1 MPGRKQQPAYRDF
14 DIYRLV
20 VARQIKQ
27 RQIAEAFGL
36 TPGRLSQIIRRV
48 RLWVDDLVSDW
59 LFPGDPDLRFY
70 AALDKADIRVRE
82 GENPDLVIIEHA
94 TGRHRYARAPVPTAG
109 ARKIVHAETPQAE
122 DQPDC
127 GEADF
132 DNENLP
138 APDPAKQTTNVSPI
152 PLNFFSDAK
161 SSPRAAT
168 HAATPISTPTWLPQ
182 PAGLPGQLLAQ

>member
-1 MPGRKQQPAYRDF
+1 MAGRKQDPSYRDL

-20 VARQIKQ
+20 VARMWK
-27 RQIAEAFGL
+27 RKHAADSFGL
-36 TPGRLSQIIRRV
+36 SHSRLAQIIRRV
-48 RLWVDDLVSDW
+48 REWVDQRVGDW
-59 LFPGDPDLRFY
+59 LFPGCPDLRFY